1 MTSFGQKI
9 FNISMSEIEAIV
21 EPYGIANDI
30 GRESMAL
37 SKYSSANSINFGEFT
52 WQDPLENTGPYVA
65 GTVQ

>member
-1 MTSFGQKI
+1 
-9 FNISMSEIEAIV
+9 MSEIEAIV

-65 GTVQ
+65 STVQ